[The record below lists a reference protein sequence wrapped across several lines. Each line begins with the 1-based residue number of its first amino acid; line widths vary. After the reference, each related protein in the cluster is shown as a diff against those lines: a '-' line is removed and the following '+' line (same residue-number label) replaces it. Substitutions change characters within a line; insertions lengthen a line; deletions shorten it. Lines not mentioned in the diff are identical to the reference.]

1 MSSGAPWSVKGIDP
15 KAREVAKDLARRS
28 GMTLGEWLNR
38 MILDEDGPEDAV
50 PESFFTERA
59 EPRFEAPRA
68 AEPASRWAPEF
79 SPIASTPRFA
89 APPPASEEM
98 HRMAAALERLTE
110 RIEMSETRTGQAM
123 GGVEQSVREA
133 IARIEAAER
142 EQIAI
147 AARFEGAVE
156 EGRSDQGRLAERL
169 RRMELETTGPR
180 SSEALRVLEQAVG
193 KIAGQVYDAET
204 RSREELAAVAARIEE
219 MQGQD
224 GLASVEDVVVR
235 IEARLAESEQRT
247 AEALSGLRDSF
258 SALDAR
264 MGAVEGGVSEALDPR
279 LEQLAAS
286 LAERVEAVRSEL
298 AEQVEATAQGRFD
311 QMDVRLEAMAAQVS
325 QAEQNSTRAIERMG
339 REVLTLAESLNRRVL
354 AAENRNAEAIEQVGG
369 EVARIGRTMNE
380 RLTRAELTQ
389 ADALE
394 KLGGEINK
402 ISERLAER
410 LTAAE
415 RRSAHAIDEVGE
427 QVARVTE
434 RLGERTERVSEEIA
448 DRIRQSEERTARL
461 LDEARETI
469 AEAQRRQEL
478 LAAAIVAEPQAPEP
492 EPIAETP
499 VEEVAAAAEA
509 PLNDDPFAGFG
520 LAEPEQ
526 DPLAR
531 PSPAEAPAEPF
542 VVDAFDD
549 DIPPPQFDAA
559 DFEAADGFA
568 PIADPEQDQLDLD
581 MPVYGAT
588 PEPPPEAG
596 DEPQHPKPW
605 RFEPAF
611 APVSAD
617 IQAKG
622 LSTREVVERAR
633 AAAEAAKA
641 TSVPPPPA
649 KAAWSR
655 KAKVEGAGPASF
667 FGSFGGRAKSRPG
680 STLQTALVVATCA
693 ASLGVAAGGLTLLE
707 EQGAIDAEG
716 SQAPMAAVA
725 LSPRPIIETETA
737 DPAEAFDAAVS
748 AMQSGD
754 PDGLERLRQ
763 VAAQGH
769 APAQFFLAKLYEKG
783 EAGVAI
789 DLPESRMWAERA
801 ASHGSR
807 PAMYMLAEFNLH
819 GTGGEKDPAAAALWF
834 RRAADL
840 GWVKAQFALGALH
853 EQGLGATA
861 NLAEAYKWYL
871 VASRSG
877 DADARQNA
885 LRVRPLLS
893 GDARVVAE
901 RAAGGFRTS
910 NLRTASTPDLDPR
923 TVLQAQQA
931 LAKLGYY
938 QGPVDGAGVEAL
950 RPAVAAYQRQVGLSP
965 TGALDSAT
973 VARLA
978 VYTR

>member
-38 MILDEDGPEDAV
+38 MILDEDGPEE
-50 PESFFTERA
+50 PGSESFFTERA
-59 EPRFEAPRA
+59 PPRFETPRA
-68 AEPASRWAPEF
+68 AEPSARWGPEF
-79 SPIASTPRFA
+79 SAIASTPRFA
-89 APPPASEEM
+89 TPPAVSEEM

-110 RIEMSETRTGQAM
+110 RIEISETRTGQAM

-156 EGRSDQGRLAERL
+156 EGRSDQSRLAERL
-169 RRMELETTGPR
+169 RRIELETTGPR

-193 KIAGQVYDAET
+193 KIAGQVYETET
-204 RSREELAAVAARIEE
+204 RNREDVAAVASRLEQIE
-219 MQGQD
+219 GRAA
-224 GLASVEDVVVR
+224 LASVEDVVVR
-235 IEARLAESEQRT
+235 LEARLAESEQR
-247 AEALSGLRDSF
+247 AADALTGLRDSF
-258 SALDAR
+258 TALDGR
-264 MGAVEGGVSEALDPR
+264 LGAVEGGVSEALNPR

-286 LAERVEAVRSEL
+286 LADRVEAVRSEL

-311 QMDVRLEAMAAQVS
+311 QMDSRLDAMAAHVR

-339 REVLTLAESLNRRVL
+339 REVLTLAEGLNRRVL

-369 EVARIGRTMNE
+369 EVARIGRTMTE

-410 LTAAE
+410 MTAAE

-469 AEAQRRQEL
+469 AEAQRRQEM
-478 LAAAIVAEPQAPEP
+478 LAAAVVAEPPAHEP
-492 EPIAETP
+492 PSLK
-499 VEEVAAAAEA
+499 AAEA
-509 PLNDDPFAGFG
+509 ESTPQPPLSDDPFPGFG

-531 PSPAEAPAEPF
+531 PGLAEALAEPF
-542 VVDAFDD
+542 VIDAFDE

-581 MPVYGAT
+581 MPAYGGRSEVTA
-588 PEPPPEAG
+588 EAG
-596 DEPQHPKPW
+596 DEPQPPKPW

-611 APVSAD
+611 APVSAEVE
-617 IQAKG
+617 AKT

-633 AAAEAAKA
+633 AAAIAAQA
-641 TSVPPPPA
+641 PA
-649 KAAWSR
+649 KPSWSR

-667 FGSFGGRAKSRPG
+667 FAGFGGRPKSRPG

-707 EQGAIDAEG
+707 EQGAIDPEG
-716 SQAPMAAVA
+716 APAPMAAVA
-725 LSPRPIIETETA
+725 LSPRPIIEPEAT

-754 PDGLERLRQ
+754 PEGLDRLRQ

-783 EAGVAI
+783 EAGVAV

-801 ASHGSR
+801 AAHGSR
-807 PAMYMLAEFNLH
+807 PAMYMLAEFYLH

-853 EQGLGATA
+853 EQGLGVSA

-893 GDARVVAE
+893 ADARIVAE
-901 RAAGGFRTS
+901 RSAGGFRTRAV
-910 NLRTASTPDLDPR
+910 RTAASTDHDSR

-938 QGPVDGAGVEAL
+938 QGPIDGAGVEAL

-973 VARLA
+973 ISRLA

>member
-15 KAREVAKDLARRS
+15 KAREVAKDLARRN

-50 PESFFTERA
+50 SETYFTERA
-59 EPRFEAPRA
+59 EPRSESA
-68 AEPASRWAPEF
+68 ARWSPEF
-79 SPIASTPRFA
+79 APIASTPRFA
-89 APPPASEEM
+89 APPPASEEL

-110 RIEMSETRTGQAM
+110 RIEMSEARTGQAM
-123 GGVEQSVREA
+123 GGVEQSVRQA

-142 EQIAI
+142 EQIAV
-147 AARFEGAVE
+147 AARFEGAVDE
-156 EGRSDQGRLAERL
+156 ARTDQGRLAERL
-169 RRMELETTGPR
+169 RRMELEASGPR
-180 SSEALRVLEQAVG
+180 STEALRVLEQAVG
-193 KIAGQVYDAET
+193 KIAGQVYETET
-204 RSREELAAVAARIEE
+204 RHREALDALVARIDQVEAR
-219 MQGQD
+219 D
-224 GLASVEDVVVR
+224 ALAPVEDVVVR
-235 IEARLAESEQRT
+235 IESRLAESEQRA
-247 AEALSGLRDSF
+247 AEALAGLRESF
-258 SALDAR
+258 SELDAR
-264 MGAVEGGVSEALDPR
+264 IGAVEGGVSEAVDPR

-286 LAERVEAVRSEL
+286 LSQQVEAVRTEL
-298 AEQVEATAQGRFD
+298 AEQVEATVQGRFD

-325 QAEQNSTRAIERMG
+325 RAEQNSTRAIERMG
-339 REVLTLAESLNRRVL
+339 REVLTLAEGLNRRVQ
-354 AAENRNAEAIEQVGG
+354 AAETRSAEAIEQVGG
-369 EVARIGRTMNE
+369 EVARIGRTVNE
-380 RLTRAELTQ
+380 RLSRAELAQ

-394 KLGGEINK
+394 RLGGEINK

-410 LTAAE
+410 MAAAE

-448 DRIRQSEERTARL
+448 ERIRQSEERTARL

-478 LAAAIVAEPQAPEP
+478 LAAAVVAEPVGPAASPESER
-492 EPIAETP
+492 EPL
-499 VEEVAAAAEA
+499 VEAAAAAREPA
-509 PLNDDPFAGFG
+509 FNDDPFPGFAP
-520 LAEPEQ
+520 AEPEQ
-526 DPLAR
+526 DPLAK
-531 PSPAEAPAEPF
+531 PSLAEALAEPF
-542 VVDAFDD
+542 VVEPFDD
-549 DIPPPQFDAA
+549 LVPPQFDAA

-581 MPVYGAT
+581 MPVFDGQESAA
-588 PEPPPEAG
+588 PAAP

-611 APVSAD
+611 APVSAE
-617 IQAKG
+617 IEAKT
-622 LSTREVVERAR
+622 LSTREVIERAR
-633 AAAEAAKA
+633 AAAQTSAPAQPAAAPKP
-641 TSVPPPPA
+641 T
-649 KAAWSR
+649 WSR
-655 KAKVEGAGPASF
+655 KAKVEAARPASF
-667 FGSFGGRAKSRPG
+667 FAGFGGRSKQRPG

-707 EQGAIDAEG
+707 EQGVRDAEG
-716 SQAPMAAVA
+716 GEQSGPAPMAAVA
-725 LSPRPIIETETA
+725 LAPRPLVEGEPA
-737 DPAEAFDAAVS
+737 DPAAAFDAAVA
-748 AMQSGD
+748 AMQAGD
-754 PDGLERLRQ
+754 PAGLDRLRQ

-769 APAQFFLAKLYEKG
+769 APAQFFLAKLYENG

-789 DLPESRMWAERA
+789 DLPEARMWAERA
-801 ASHGSR
+801 AAHGSR
-807 PAMYMLAEFNLH
+807 PAMYMLGDFYLH

-853 EQGLGATA
+853 EQGLGVTT

-893 GDARVVAE
+893 ADARVVAE
-901 RAAGGFRTS
+901 RSAGGFRTS
-910 NLRTASTPDLDPR
+910 TLRTAAGPEPDAR

-938 QGPVDGAGVEAL
+938 QGPVDGAGIEAL
-950 RPAVAAYQRQVGLSP
+950 RPALAAYQRQVGLAP